1 MNPYDQWHERGPEQ
15 FHLTDEEKRDIM
27 DNLRRSYKTFCE
39 AYFQEP
45 KAESTVQKLTVP
57 PLINKEV
64 TYKILRTKLFW
75 DKFYSSFEVE
85 DALIIE

>member
-1 MNPYDQWHERGPEQ
+1 MNRYAGWHESP
-15 FHLTDEEKRDIM
+15 FNLTDEEKQDIL
-27 DNLRRSYKTFCE
+27 DRLKRHVGNYAE
-39 AYFQEP
+39 AYGYKQPEEKP
-45 KAESTVQKLTVP
+45 PIQKLTVP

-85 DALIIE
+85 DAVIIQ